1 MKTEQSRD
9 DGLPTG
15 WLDANT
21 PTCRIKRIRKRE
33 GRCYELAMRGCLQAP
48 EWELVHGECNGH
60 PGAGTIGHAWLEFD
74 GEAYCPVLDKT
85 MPIGDFLR
93 MLGAQVHARYM
104 LEDAICLMLRSGHYG
119 PWNGLRN
126 SELAHGQQPLAVE
139 IQAG

>member
-9 DGLPTG
+9 GLPLG

-21 PTCRIKRIRKRE
+21 PTCRIKRVRKRD

-60 PGAGTIGHAWLEFD
+60 LGARKIGHAWLEFD
-74 GEAYCPVLDKT
+74 GEAYCPVLDQT

-93 MLGAQVHARYM
+93 ILGAQASARYSS
-104 LEDAICLMLRSGHYG
+104 EEAICLMLRSGHYG
-119 PWNGLRN
+119 PWNDLPN
-126 SELAHGQQPLAVE
+126 SE
-139 IQAG
+139 